1 MTPTPERLRADTAF
15 GFLDATTASDKI
27 FNPVLISNK
36 YNNTMLRA
44 IRNEL
49 RRSTQFIFSV
59 AFITTSALA
68 QLKQELLDYWSRG
81 GRGTII
87 TSTYLDFNTPEM
99 FRELLTLTGIDVFV
113 HPSAAVGFHPKGYV
127 FEQDGTTTAIVGS
140 ANLTDRALAE
150 NEEWNL
156 RFSAAPG
163 GDIVDQ
169 LWHAVDE
176 QLANSRPLTQEW
188 LDDYQ
193 RHYLNVRPTSVSSPF
208 DDAPGIE
215 LADGFE
221 DYEGLR
227 ILPNKMQMEALEAI
241 QRVRDMEERRA
252 VVISATGTGKTILS
266 ALDVRQVDPRR
277 MLFVVH
283 REQILD
289 AAMAA
294 YQKVLGVEL
303 HELGKFV
310 GARKDLDA
318 RYVFATIQ
326 SISQPE
332 NLARISPDHFDYVL
346 IDEVHR
352 AGAQSYRRLVEH
364 LEPDFLLG
372 LTATPERTDGFNV
385 FELFDHNVP
394 YEIRLQ
400 AALEENMLAPFHYYG
415 VTDYVDATGTTVDD
429 TSELSRLV
437 ADERVAHLVRALE
450 KYGHAGTVRGLI
462 FCARREEAYELARL
476 LNDAS
481 VFGKRLRTRALSG
494 TDPVEERERAV
505 AQLERGEL
513 DYILTVDIFNEGIDI
528 PSINQIVMLRQTQSS
543 IIFTQQLGR
552 GLRKWEGKD
561 HLRVI
566 DFIGNYTNNYLIP
579 IALLGDSSLNKD
591 VVRRRF
597 IEAQEAGTLAGLSS
611 INFEEDARERVLRSL
626 SRTRLDSKAN
636 LKAAFLELKRRLG
649 RAPKLYDFARFDT
662 VDPVLMATKERDY
675 WTFLASIKEAPFPP
689 PPDIAAVLSMMSTEL
704 LNGKRP
710 HELILLQLAFER
722 GVVSPLEYHAELEVW
737 GTRANKETLASV
749 ERVLSLEFFRKAERE
764 KYGGQPLVE
773 TTAHGYELHS
783 RLRQM
788 LDQNAAFATHFQDL
802 LEAGLFLA
810 RHKYDGSGYLQ
821 IGEQYTRKDVCRML
835 NWERNEYSTIYG
847 YKVDERSQT
856 CPIFVTYHK
865 GADVIESIRYGDQFL
880 DPGTLHWYTRSRR
893 TLASSEVRAIVDN
906 AVPLHVF
913 VKKDDE
919 EGADFLYLGR
929 ASSTNPVQTQMPG
942 KEGEQ
947 LDVVTMDLQ
956 LESRVEDGLYRYL
969 LTPSNAV

>member
-1 MTPTPERLRADTAF
+1 MTPTPERLRADTTF
-15 GFLDATTASDKI
+15 GFLDAATASDRI
-27 FNPVLISNK
+27 FNPVLISNQD
-36 YNNTMLRA
+36 NNTMLRA

-49 RRSTQFIFSV
+49 RRSSDFVFSV

-68 QLKQELLDYWSRG
+68 QLKQELLDYHRRG

-87 TSTYLDFNTPEM
+87 TSTYLDFNTPDM
-99 FRELLTLTGIDVFV
+99 FRELMTLRGIEVLV

-156 RFSAAPG
+156 RFSAAPD

-169 LWHAVDE
+169 LWHAVDK
-176 QLANSRPLTQEW
+176 QLSNSRPLTQEW
-188 LDDYQ
+188 LDDYE
-193 RHYLNVRPTSVSSPF
+193 RHYLNVRTAVAPSPF
-208 DDAPGIE
+208 DDAPGIA

-227 ILPNKMQMEALEAI
+227 VTPNKMQQEALEAI
-241 QRVRDMEERRA
+241 QQVRDMGERRA

-266 ALDVRQVDPRR
+266 ALDVRHVDPRR

-303 HELGKFV
+303 HELGKYV
-310 GARKDLDA
+310 GARKDLSA

-332 NLARISPDHFDYVL
+332 NLARIAPDHFDYVL

-352 AGAQSYRRLVEH
+352 AGAQSYRRLVDH
-364 LEPDFLLG
+364 LEPEFLLG

-400 AALEENMLAPFHYYG
+400 AALEENMLSPFHYYG
-415 VTDYVDATGTTVDD
+415 VTDYVDATGTTVED

-437 ADERVAHLVRALE
+437 AGERVAHLVQALE
-450 KYGHAGTVRGLI
+450 KYGHAGAVRGLI
-462 FCARREEAYELARL
+462 FCARREEAYELAQL
-476 LNDAS
+476 LNDEF

-494 TDPVEERERAV
+494 TDPVEERERVV

-513 DYILTVDIFNEGIDI
+513 DYLLTVDIFNEGIDI

-626 SRTRLDSKAN
+626 AQTRLDSKAN

-649 RAPKLYDFARFDT
+649 RTPKLYDFARFDT
-662 VDPVLMATKERDY
+662 VDPVLMATKEKDY
-675 WTFLASIKEAPFPP
+675 WTFLASIKEAPAPP
-689 PPDIAAVLSMMSTEL
+689 PPELAAVLSMMSTEL

-710 HELILLQLAFER
+710 HELILLQLLLER
-722 GVVSPLEYHAELEVW
+722 DVVSSVEYHAELGVW
-737 GTRANKETLASV
+737 GTRADQETLRSV
-749 ERVLSLEFFRKAERE
+749 NRVLSLDFFRKAERE
-764 KYGGQPLVE
+764 KYGGQALVKSSGD
-773 TTAHGYELHS
+773 GYELGPQ
-783 RLRQM
+783 LRQM
-788 LDQNAAFATHFQDL
+788 LDQNTVFAAHFRDL

-810 RHKYDGSGYLQ
+810 RHKYDGLGYLQ
-821 IGEQYTRKDVCRML
+821 IGEQYTRKDACRLL

-847 YKVDERSQT
+847 YKVDRASHT

-865 GADVIESIRYGDQFL
+865 AADVIESIRYGDQFR

-893 TLASSEVRAIVDN
+893 TLASKEVRAIVDN
-906 AVPLHVF
+906 TVPLHVF

-919 EGADFLYLGR
+919 DGADFLYLGQ
-929 ASSTNPVQTQMPG
+929 ASSTNPMQMQMPG
-942 KEGEQ
+942 KKGEL

-956 LESRVEDGLYRYL
+956 LESQVEDGLYRYL
-969 LTPSNAV
+969 LTSTDAV